1 MEIAEPRDESMA
13 PFCMVCGVRRRLC
26 ADEEM
31 HRSGNAK
38 DRAWCN
44 VVQLAR
50 WAEECE
56 QDARAGREAGGRPL
70 SLWKT
75 DGGECDMAE
84 GAGKEKATAEGRA
97 LAVRFQAQREERLW
111 KEKTQAEEKAQTEE
125 KAKTKDRVRDTVPL
139 RLGGRG
145 APPVSRRVASSRNPD
160 KAKGHL
166 DAKKK

>member
-13 PFCMVCGVRRRLC
+13 PFCDVCGVPRRLC

-56 QDARAGREAGGRPL
+56 QDARAGREAGPGPL
-70 SLWKT
+70 MTWKS
-75 DGGECDMAE
+75 GGEECDMAE
-84 GAGKEKATAEGRA
+84 GAGKEKAKAEGRA
-97 LAVRFQAQREERLW
+97 LAVRFQAQREARLW
-111 KEKTQAEEKAQTEE
+111 KEKAEKEEKTQEE
-125 KAKTKDRVRDTVPL
+125 ENVRKKEQARDTAPL

-145 APPVSRRVASSRNPD
+145 APTARRVTSSRSPE
-160 KAKGHL
+160 KAKRV